1 MSRLIGGRTPDA
13 QDQLVCSCRFDL
25 AGVGT
30 WAASTT
36 VNTESVAATAANGI
50 EPLQV
55 MTRANEL
62 PAVHYADYT
71 FVFN

>member
-1 MSRLIGGRTPDA
+1 MRKTNLFAVAALI
-13 QDQLVCSCRFDL
+13 V

-36 VNTESVAATAANGI
+36 VNTESVAATANGI

-55 MTRANEL
+55 MMRANEL
-62 PAVHYADYT
+62 PNVQYVDYT

>member
-1 MSRLIGGRTPDA
+1 MRKTSMFAVAATLI
-13 QDQLVCSCRFDL
+13 V

-36 VNTESVAATAANGI
+36 VNTASVAATTANGI

-55 MTRANEL
+55 MMTANEL
-62 PAVHYADYT
+62 PTLHYADYT
-71 FVFN
+71 FVFD

>member
-1 MSRLIGGRTPDA
+1 MRKTSSFAVAALI
-13 QDQLVCSCRFDL
+13 V

-36 VNTESVAATAANGI
+36 VNTESVAATANGI

-55 MTRANEL
+55 MMRANEL
-62 PAVHYADYT
+62 PVVHYADFT
-71 FVFN
+71 FVFD

>member
-1 MSRLIGGRTPDA
+1 MRKTSSFAVAALI
-13 QDQLVCSCRFDL
+13 V

-36 VNTESVAATAANGI
+36 VNTEGVAATAANGI

>member
-1 MSRLIGGRTPDA
+1 MRTTNLFAVAALI
-13 QDQLVCSCRFDL
+13 V

-55 MTRANEL
+55 MMRANEL
-62 PAVHYADYT
+62 PAVHYADFT
-71 FVFN
+71 FVFD